1 MDDFS
6 IQEVNWQ
13 GIIHEGRRRVKRLA
27 ILAAVGFT
35 VFWFLSDLIV
45 QRIKED
51 LLPQQATLIVTSPME
66 YVMVKI
72 QISLVLGVLT
82 ALPFFLFMVA
92 RRFGLK
98 IRKLRFILW
107 TIAGVGLFAIGFT
120 FTYVILLPVAMQILT
135 SLSVEAGLSAY
146 FSINQFIF
154 FAFITTII
162 FSLVFELPLLI
173 TWMAVNGL
181 VSIQTLKERRRHTY
195 VAVFILTAIITA
207 DPTPVSQILLA
218 VPLIILYELSILAA
232 RIMTKS

>member
-1 MDDFS
+1 MEE
-6 IQEVNWQ
+6 INWA

-27 ILAAVGFT
+27 ILVGIGFT
-35 VFWFLSDLIV
+35 VFWLLSDIIV
-45 QRIKED
+45 QRIKQD
-51 LLPQQATLIVTSPME
+51 LLPQQATLIVTSPIE

-72 QISLVLGVLT
+72 QISLVLGVIT
-82 ALPFFLFMVA
+82 ALPFFFFMIA
-92 RRFGLK
+92 KRFGLK

-107 TIAGVGLFAIGFT
+107 SLAGFILFIIGFT
-120 FTYVILLPVAMQILT
+120 FTYLVLLPVALQVLT

-173 TWMAVNGL
+173 TWLAVNRL
-181 VSIQTLKERRRHTY
+181 VSIDTLRDRRRHIY

-218 VPLIILYELSILAA
+218 VPLIILYELSILVA
-232 RIMTKS
+232 RVLTKT